1 MPSWAAIRLLV
12 RRIFSPQP
20 ELAIPTAVDALLKV
34 PGDQGLVDWLVT
46 RLIEHGEPI
55 RAGEVLEANR
65 ESLVS
70 RGNSELAYF
79 LGEQIALAKLGNQK
93 LVEPEVKGRWISR
106 LEQDSQAWLTD
117 ALSYREKVSG
127 LKLGIAMYYCKIVE
141 CELTSKLIVPFIE
154 SEPVF
159 DKHQFDSELK
169 GLRDCFNSGWMTLGS
184 IAHSLRV
191 ACSSPGAS
199 DTALMLAWRSY
210 LNNLPEPQKSAVRD
224 DHFLKTLGMLSRV
237 RNRIAHLGNLNDEE
251 FDNVQNTVFADGEAG
266 SVLQRLGIS

>member
-1 MPSWAAIRLLV
+1 M
-12 RRIFSPQP
+12 
-20 ELAIPTAVDALLKV
+20 
-34 PGDQGLVDWLVT
+34 
-46 RLIEHGEPI
+46 
-55 RAGEVLEANR
+55 LEANR

-79 LGEQIALAKLGNQK
+79 LGEQIALAKLGNHK

-141 CELTSKLIVPFIE
+141 CELTNKLIVPFIE

-169 GLRDCFNSGWMTLGS
+169 GLRDCFNSGYMTLGS
-184 IAHSLRV
+184 IAHSRRV

-199 DTALMLAWRSY
+199 DTALKLAWRSY
-210 LNNLPEPQKSAVRD
+210 LNNLPDPQKSAVRD
-224 DHFLKTLGMLSRV
+224 SHFLKILGMLSRV
-237 RNRIAHLGNLNDEE
+237 RIRIAHLGNLNDEK

-266 SVLQRLGIS
+266 SVLQRLGILQGKTVFQSTEEVAFN

>member
-12 RRIFSPQP
+12 HRIFSPQP
-20 ELAIPTAVDALLKV
+20 ELAIPAAVDALLKV

-65 ESLVS
+65 ESLIS

-79 LGEQIALAKLGNQK
+79 LGEQIALAKLGKQK

-141 CELTSKLIVPFIE
+141 SELTNKLIVPFIE

-210 LNNLPEPQKSAVRD
+210 LKIYRSLKSLQYGMII
-224 DHFLKTLGMLSRV
+224 FLKP
-237 RNRIAHLGNLNDEE
+237 
-251 FDNVQNTVFADGEAG
+251 
-266 SVLQRLGIS
+266 